1 MKKTI
6 ITICK
11 ILHDSTARF
20 SLQYW
25 KYFYF
30 RPALSFS
37 NRSYVKQGRMVKVVW
52 EFKGWV
58 EKRPAQQPWFDLGY
72 LNQALLVL

>member
-1 MKKTI
+1 
-6 ITICK
+6 
-11 ILHDSTARF
+11 
-20 SLQYW
+20 
-25 KYFYF
+25 
-30 RPALSFS
+30 
-37 NRSYVKQGRMVKVVW
+37 MVNVVW